1 MYKYVIVEDID
12 VIRQGIELR
21 MKNISYPFQLVG
33 TAEDGRQGYDL
44 ICREIPDLA
53 IIDMRMPDIDGVE
66 LMHMLRQAKNDVKII
81 IVSGYSDFKYAQ
93 AGIQAGAVAYLLKP
107 FTEQDLKEALDSAL
121 NALTTQKN
129 NNLREREMRRLTSY
143 LSTPAAKADTP
154 FETLAIDSIRS
165 VFVLSD
171 IQTKSHPVGSLKK
184 CRFDLVVPFSPPSSK
199 DVLYVIGCA
208 HEDANFDLQKE
219 MRRLISPFA
228 GIAGISSAVTGVD
241 RLHEASRQARQAR
254 LLATKNGKSQYVW
267 KENHACE
274 QGFPRDLS
282 TQLHYFIEKQERIL
296 FIENMT
302 KYFFECAEKN
312 CSYLQFVEQLRHFF
326 ESSIDIYRYDAYQQS
341 IDIPTNDGFDNIL
354 YAPNTND
361 QIIEH
366 LTGYLFDFFSSIT
379 RYRTTADP
387 ILIAKQYIDKHFID
401 DLSLDILAD
410 VTNTSVSYLSHHFK
424 QVVGSGFLE
433 YRNALRLDY
442 ARKMLAQTNKTIR
455 QIARYTGFNNEK
467 YFHRVFKQKFG
478 ISPAGYRKQAESA
491 AT

>member
-93 AGIQAGAVAYLLKP
+93 AGIQAGAIAYLLKP
-107 FTEQDLKEALDSAL
+107 FTEQDLREALDSAL
-121 NALTTQKN
+121 NALTMQQG

-143 LSTPAAKADTP
+143 LSIPAAKADTP

-208 HEDANFDLQKE
+208 HEDAIVDLQ
-219 MRRLISPFA
+219 
-228 GIAGISSAVTGVD
+228 
-241 RLHEASRQARQAR
+241 
-254 LLATKNGKSQYVW
+254 
-267 KENHACE
+267 
-274 QGFPRDLS
+274 
-282 TQLHYFIEKQERIL
+282 
-296 FIENMT
+296 
-302 KYFFECAEKN
+302 
-312 CSYLQFVEQLRHFF
+312 
-326 ESSIDIYRYDAYQQS
+326 
-341 IDIPTNDGFDNIL
+341 
-354 YAPNTND
+354 
-361 QIIEH
+361 
-366 LTGYLFDFFSSIT
+366 
-379 RYRTTADP
+379 
-387 ILIAKQYIDKHFID
+387 
-401 DLSLDILAD
+401 
-410 VTNTSVSYLSHHFK
+410 
-424 QVVGSGFLE
+424 
-433 YRNALRLDY
+433 
-442 ARKMLAQTNKTIR
+442 
-455 QIARYTGFNNEK
+455 
-467 YFHRVFKQKFG
+467 
-478 ISPAGYRKQAESA
+478 
-491 AT
+491 